1 MNTEKNTA
9 LNQFDLDFGPSE
21 HIQLIHGEHES
32 HIALIVHSDNWNERT
47 YNPFDAL
54 VEADKMAEIV
64 NADIYIGQNGICPFR
79 SRSVSSVTHLN
90 TCFVDL
96 DTYKIPSLIGLPY
109 RERLDAI
116 LHNASDLPLP
126 TLAADSGRGI
136 YLIWALKEP
145 FYLGTN
151 KSSSSPSSEFR
162 RRFLAKWQRVED
174 LLIQRL
180 SNFGADPK
188 ARDAARVLRLAGTIN
203 QKNGHVVSYT
213 QLSKPILF
221 SDLETPLL
229 KWYEQNTPAQINRST
244 VQCNRTSNQSGV
256 SSLLNSRT
264 LAAARMDDLKS
275 LCILRGGLSDYR
287 GRALFIYAQA
297 ASYFCHDEESLI
309 SECQQFASEFFIDV
323 HGKYRPERIAG
334 LIGSLVERFKQNRQ
348 RMGKHELDIRYKLT
362 NARIILDLSI
372 TEDEQ
377 MKLVTIIG
385 KDEKRRRNTASK
397 RIKRRAN
404 GVIPAEQ
411 YKQNRKLIQLDRRK
425 QANLMA
431 VQGCNRKQ
439 IAEKLKVTVRTVV
452 SLLKVSV
459 SE

>member
-1 MNTEKNTA
+1 MNTVKNTE
-9 LNQFDLDFGPSE
+9 LNQLDFGPSE
-21 HIQLIHGEHES
+21 HIQLLHGEHGS
-32 HIALIVHSDNWNERT
+32 HIPLIVNSDNWNERT

-54 VEADKMAEIV
+54 LEAGKMAGIV

-79 SRSVSSVTHLN
+79 SRSVSNVTHLSA
-90 TCFVDL
+90 CFVDL

-116 LHNASDLPLP
+116 LHNARDLPLP

-151 KSSSSPSSEFR
+151 KSSSSPASEFR

-188 ARDAARVLRLAGTIN
+188 ARDAARVLRLAGTTN

-221 SDLETPLL
+221 ADLETPLL
-229 KWYEQNTPAQINRST
+229 KWYEQNIPTQSNKTT
-244 VQCNRTSNQSGV
+244 VQRNRTLNQSRV
-256 SSLLNSRT
+256 RSLLNYRT

-275 LCILRGGLSDYR
+275 LSILRGGLSDYR
-287 GRALFIYAQA
+287 GRALFVYAQA

-309 SECQQFASEFFIDV
+309 LECQQFASEYFIDV

-334 LIGSLVERFKQNRQ
+334 LIGSLVGRFKQNCQ
-348 RMGKHELDIRYKLT
+348 LTGKHEPDVRYKLT

-385 KDEKRRRNTASK
+385 KNEKRRRNTESK

-411 YKQNRKLIQLDRRK
+411 YRKNRKLIQLERRN
-425 QANLMA
+425 QANVMA
-431 VQGCNRKQ
+431 VQGWSRKQ
-439 IAEKLKVTVRTVV
+439 IAEKLKVTIRTVV
-452 SLLKVSV
+452 SLLKASV